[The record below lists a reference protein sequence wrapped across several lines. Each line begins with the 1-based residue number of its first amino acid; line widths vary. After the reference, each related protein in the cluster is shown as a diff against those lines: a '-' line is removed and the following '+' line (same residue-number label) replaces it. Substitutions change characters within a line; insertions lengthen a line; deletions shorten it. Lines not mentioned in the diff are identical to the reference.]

1 MHVKYEVSISY
12 GSKVIHNVKVFAIE
26 SQIEPQADSQ
36 RQTGQNLDAPNSFRG
51 HKKMLHD
58 LQTNPS
64 IYYDIVR
71 RSAHYLKS
79 FTELEV
85 FQQLCYSSI
94 PKAQVTKSAR
104 KKMAWFIGETSNYL
118 IMDVGYRKF

>member
-94 PKAQVTKSAR
+94 PKAPSYEKCTEENGMVHWRNIQL
-104 KKMAWFIGETSNYL
+104 L